1 MGSGLP
7 LAEHSKKTQLRIP
20 HVPEDKFVNI
30 NKYVTILNNICAITF
45 NDFENYLLTS

>member
-20 HVPEDKFVNI
+20 HVPEDS
-30 NKYVTILNNICAITF
+30 KYIGGDIFSGQLVRF
-45 NDFENYLLTS
+45 QVLLLV